1 MAKATCVYS
10 TPPTNTSAI
19 DHPIMFPPRMTSF
32 NVTHSAFHDSRL
44 GRDVTANSL
53 IVKGEDRAAD
63 LLRRLTESGA
73 TDAKATELSPAEHR
87 AIVLARFPRLVPQ

>member
-1 MAKATCVYS
+1 
-10 TPPTNTSAI
+10 
-19 DHPIMFPPRMTSF
+19 MFPPRMTSF

-44 GRDVTANSL
+44 GRDVAANSL

-73 TDAKATELSPAEHR
+73 TDARATELSPAEHR
-87 AIVLARFPRLVPQ
+87 AIVLERMPQMVPR